1 MLLSFPAVP
10 GSGPGRGTQAAQ
22 HGNDLEITYSNSVCK
37 AERSLPWLYQ
47 ALGCLQGRG
56 PYSLLKMD

>member
-22 HGNDLEITYSNSVCK
+22 HGKVLEITYSNSACK

-47 ALGCLQGRG
+47 ALGRLQG
-56 PYSLLKMD
+56 